1 MGRSNR
7 RCRWITLGL
16 VVVLIAGA
24 SAQRAWAQPCTPESA
39 AAVRSEWKENPTNLV
54 LANDVVPRNL
64 QPAIIDRI
72 QSEIAPLFRQAYPE
86 PQGTAAEGYAWIRS
100 QGGELEGSPAIPFGY
115 TTLYKTWLCPKSTGR
130 LELAGETGNWAYVY
144 VNILHTLVREV
155 GEMTLDGQP
164 TKVWMLARRIGEL
177 RGETLYQAWE
187 GFGDAQALLFTRAG
201 EVPWKPISQKQ
212 YLDAL
217 TLHLQ
222 EGASEANARVDELE
236 RSLEAQLEEVK
247 RTMTGEMRD
256 QVVAGMEQAIADLK
270 AQRGASD
277 PKMAAGVAAQVQV
290 LQDYEAKHSNQEM
303 QEPAILPESLKMAFG
318 GEFVLES
325 DGGNML
331 VTIDPRYFRSDLP
344 RETAQLVLLLWRWQH
359 EDPASNRWRTT
370 FERDFPFERL
380 RAMVDH

>member
-1 MGRSNR
+1 MGLSNR
-7 RCRWITLGL
+7 RCRVVVTGL
-16 VVVLIAGA
+16 VVLLTAGGA
-24 SAQRAWAQPCTPESA
+24 ARRAAAQPCTPESA

-54 LANDVVPRNL
+54 LANDVAPRNL

-72 QSEIAPLFRQAYPE
+72 ETEIAPMFRQAYPE

-115 TTLYKTWLCPKSTGR
+115 TSLYKTWMCPQSTGQ
-130 LELAGETGNWAYVY
+130 LSLAGETGNWAYVY

-187 GFGDAQALLFTRAG
+187 GFGDARALLFTRAG
-201 EVPWKPISQKQ
+201 EVPWKPVSQKQ

-217 TLHLQ
+217 ALHLQ
-222 EGASEANARVDELE
+222 EEAGGATARVDELE
-236 RSLEAQLEEVK
+236 RSLEAQLEEVR

-256 QVVAGMEQAIADLK
+256 QVVAGLEQGIADLK

-277 PKMAAGVAAQVQV
+277 QKLAAGVATHIE
-290 LQDYEAKHSNQEM
+290 LIQDYEAKHSSQEM
-303 QEPAILPESLKMAFG
+303 QQPAILPENLRMAFG
-318 GEFVLES
+318 GEFVQES

-331 VTIDPRYFRSDLP
+331 VTIDPRYFRNDLP
-344 RETAQLVLLLWRWQH
+344 RQTAQLVMLLWRWQH

-370 FERDFPFERL
+370 FERDFPLDRL
-380 RAMVDH
+380 QAMVGR